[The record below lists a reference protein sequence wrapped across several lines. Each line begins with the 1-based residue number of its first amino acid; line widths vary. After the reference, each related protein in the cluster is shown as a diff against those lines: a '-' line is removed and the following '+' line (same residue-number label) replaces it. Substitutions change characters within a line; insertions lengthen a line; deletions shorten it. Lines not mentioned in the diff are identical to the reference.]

1 MKVTIRGKELDID
14 INKFDP
20 SDDLYVPVNRE
31 EIKNKESNK
40 SNSTV
45 TNEDLDKELSEVEFL
60 DDLSVGDD
68 DDKTAE
74 NWWIS
79 RRISKDS

>member
-74 NWWIS
+74 N
-79 RRISKDS
+79 